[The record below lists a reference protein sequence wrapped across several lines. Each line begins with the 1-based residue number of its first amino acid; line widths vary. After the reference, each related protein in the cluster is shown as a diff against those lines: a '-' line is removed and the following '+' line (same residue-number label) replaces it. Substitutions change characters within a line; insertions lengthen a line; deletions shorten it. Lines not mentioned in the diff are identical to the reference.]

1 MGDPSMGKFE
11 NRKEREKPYSYKRE
25 AFFFFIKFFVLMG
38 LLLFL
43 ELLNPVNQKVIIP
56 FTNLLAKSSV
66 FLLGL
71 LGTKTNASGTLIV
84 SPQFPADIKAGCTG
98 VEPVI
103 ILLSAIFAFPS
114 SWKAKV
120 YGAILGM
127 VILQAVN
134 LIRIVSLVYLGIN
147 HPKYFHDAH
156 TFIWQIV
163 IIALSLF
170 LWMIWA
176 RSLKPYEPKDS

>member
-1 MGDPSMGKFE
+1 MGKSE
-11 NRKEREKPYSYKRE
+11 EKKRERPYSYKRE
-25 AFFFFIKFFVLMG
+25 AFVFFIKFFTLMG

-43 ELLNPVNQKVIIP
+43 ELLNPIHQKVVIP
-56 FTNLLAKSSV
+56 FTHLLARVSV
-66 FLLGL
+66 YLLGF
-71 LGTKTNASGTLIV
+71 LGTQTQASGTLII
-84 SPQFPADIKAGCTG
+84 SPQFAADIKAGCTG

-114 SWKAKV
+114 SWKTKA

-127 VILQAVN
+127 VVLQVVN

-176 RSLKPYEPKDS
+176 RSLKPYEPKAT